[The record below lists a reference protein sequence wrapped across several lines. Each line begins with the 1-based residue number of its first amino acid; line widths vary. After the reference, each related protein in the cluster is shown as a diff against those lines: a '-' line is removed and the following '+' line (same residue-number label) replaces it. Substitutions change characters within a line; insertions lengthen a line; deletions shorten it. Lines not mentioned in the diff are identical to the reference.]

1 MKGDNKME
9 SFTVAEIRAI
19 ANWCNDWLKKEQTI
33 MLKEGFEDKYIMY
46 DDENGK
52 REVVK
57 VSDIMSD
64 LYALE
69 WARGNPRFFF
79 L

>member
-1 MKGDNKME
+1 
-9 SFTVAEIRAI
+9 
-19 ANWCNDWLKKEQTI
+19 

-69 WARGNPRFFF
+69 
-79 L
+79 

>member
-1 MKGDNKME
+1 MS

-19 ANWCNDWLKKEQTI
+19 SNWCNDWLKKDQKVI
-33 MLKEGFEDKYIMY
+33 LKEGFVIY
-46 DDENGK
+46 DENDK
-52 REVVK
+52 RKVVK

-69 WARGNPRFFF
+69 
-79 L
+79 

>member
-1 MKGDNKME
+1 MS

-19 ANWCNDWLKKEQTI
+19 SNWGNDWLKKDQKVI
-33 MLKEGFEDKYIMY
+33 LKEGFEDKYVIY
-46 DDENGK
+46 DENDK
-52 REVVK
+52 RKVVK

-69 WARGNPRFFF
+69 
-79 L
+79 